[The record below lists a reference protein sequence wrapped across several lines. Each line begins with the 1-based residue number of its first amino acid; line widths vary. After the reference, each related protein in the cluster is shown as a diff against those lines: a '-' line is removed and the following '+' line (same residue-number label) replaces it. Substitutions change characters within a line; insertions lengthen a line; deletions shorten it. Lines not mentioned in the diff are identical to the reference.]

1 MAYVIAQG
9 VLVAENASYE
19 VAVSGSYE
27 LLDFVPC
34 RRLIDTN
41 GIVQPVYNL
50 GLTIEH
56 VVVGG
61 RNDLHDLL

>member
-41 GIVQPVYNL
+41 GPICAFLAMSVL
-50 GLTIEH
+50 GIDE
-56 VVVGG
+56 G
-61 RNDLHDLL
+61 DAA